1 MKCIRVYLVP
11 RSASTSVF
19 VLFSP
24 FHPRL
29 YVLYPSLFP
38 YFFLSFLFTFYYS
51 LYMAL
56 NILVSARARGSVA
69 RASER
74 TIEFGLLELCSGL
87 ENGCEWRFP
96 PSMLMS
102 ANLLILQHEVFMAWP

>member
-1 MKCIRVYLVP
+1 M
-11 RSASTSVF
+11 S
-19 VLFSP
+19 FS
-24 FHPRL
+24 
-29 YVLYPSLFP
+29 
-38 YFFLSFLFTFYYS
+38 LSSSPLFLFYLTFYNS
-51 LYMAL
+51 VYMAL

-96 PSMLMS
+96 PSTLMS